1 MTGCKGIYFTDYPA
15 TAHFECPEWSHLK
28 PSDAI
33 LYTKA
38 FVQEMQEKEW
48 PSKNISISN
57 SHMQASQFIKAGVLA
72 VILAI
77 IAAASWEIHLRHA
90 GVDTSYDDN
99 KALWAY
105 TRGKVYEPK
114 DRTTVFIGSSRI
126 KFDLDI
132 PVWQEITGNH
142 AVQLACVGSSPA
154 PVLRDLANDPN
165 FKGKLIIDVT
175 EEIFLSTSSFDDEGP
190 SKRVEYFHK
199 ITPTQRASFQVDR
212 VLESMF
218 AFLDQDNYSFNA
230 MLPNLHLPQRAGV
243 FPDVIFP
250 PEFDRTTLERQSYM
264 TPKFLTDSS
273 LQNKVKSIWAFFEK
287 MDPEPP
293 ATGKRLDSVIQL
305 IKTDVDKIQ
314 KRGGEVLFVR
324 TPSSGQVWIDEQKFY
339 PRAVYWDKIISSYR
353 CKGIYYKDYLAIAHF
368 ECPESSHLSPEQAVV
383 FTKNLIKILKEE
395 KGWTF
400 NN

>member
-1 MTGCKGIYFTDYPA
+1 
-15 TAHFECPEWSHLK
+15 
-28 PSDAI
+28 
-33 LYTKA
+33 
-38 FVQEMQEKEW
+38 
-48 PSKNISISN
+48 
-57 SHMQASQFIKAGVLA
+57 MQASPLIKAGLF
-72 VILAI
+72 AI
-77 IAAASWEIHLRHA
+77 ILSILAAASWEIHLRHV

-99 KALWAY
+99 SALWAY

-114 DRTTVFIGSSRI
+114 DRSTVFIGSSRI

-132 PVWQEITGNH
+132 PTWQQITGNQ

-165 FKGKLIIDVT
+165 FKGRLIIDVT

-190 SKRVEYFHK
+190 GKRVEYFHK
-199 ITPTQRASFQVDR
+199 ITPTQRASFQIDR

-230 MLPNLHLPQRAGV
+230 MLPLLQLPQRPGV

-264 TPKFLTDSS
+264 TPKFLADTS
-273 LQNKVKSIWAFFEK
+273 LQNQVKGIWVFFQK
-287 MDPEPP
+287 MVMEPP
-293 ATGKRLDSVIQL
+293 ATGKKLDSVIQL
-305 IKTDVDKIQ
+305 IKTDVKKIQ
-314 KRGGEVLFVR
+314 SRGGEVLFVR
-324 TPSSGQVWIDEQKFY
+324 TPSSGQVWEYEQGF
-339 PRAVYWDKIISSYR
+339 PRAVYWDKLLAATG
-353 CKGIYYKDYLAIAHF
+353 CKGIYYKDYPAIAQF
-368 ECPESSHLSPEQAVV
+368 ECPETSHLSPEQAVV

-400 NN
+400 NQYTNQR

>member
-1 MTGCKGIYFTDYPA
+1 
-15 TAHFECPEWSHLK
+15 
-28 PSDAI
+28 
-33 LYTKA
+33 
-38 FVQEMQEKEW
+38 
-48 PSKNISISN
+48 
-57 SHMQASQFIKAGVLA
+57 MQASQFIKAGLLA

-77 IAAASWEIHLRHA
+77 IATASWEIHLRHA

-105 TRGKVYEPK
+105 TRAKVYEPK
-114 DRTTVFIGSSRI
+114 DRSTVFIGSSRI

-142 AVQLACVGSSPA
+142 AIQLACVGSSPA

-165 FKGKLIIDVT
+165 FKGKLVIDVT

-190 SKRVEYFHK
+190 IKRVEYFHN

-218 AFLDQDNYSFNA
+218 VFLDQDNYSFNA
-230 MLPNLHLPQRAGV
+230 MLPLMHAPQRPGV

-250 PEFDRTTLERQSYM
+250 PEFDRTTLERQSRM
-264 TPKFLTDSS
+264 SSKFLADTS
-273 LQNKVKSIWAFFEK
+273 LQNRVKGIWDFFIK
-287 MDPEPP
+287 TTMEPP
-293 ATGKRLDSVIQL
+293 ATGKKLDSVIQL

-314 KRGGEVLFVR
+314 NRGGEVIFVR
-324 TPSSGQVWIDEQKFY
+324 TPCSGKVWQYESRDF
-339 PRAVYWDKIISSYR
+339 PRAVYWEKLLAATG
-353 CKGIYYKDYLAIAHF
+353 CKGIYYKDYPAIAQF